1 MVMDS
6 DELDFGALME
16 DAYLE
21 DDNDDEEEDEDEPT
35 LTFKVEHGRIRS
47 KTDELD
53 AMVQAVDKILKTER
67 FVYPIYDEDY
77 GNDLPE
83 LIGKDMDYAQA
94 EVTRMIAEALTA
106 DDRVLEVGINSIE
119 ATSRDSMTVKGWC
132 NTVYG
137 SVPIGSE
144 VTLNNESE

>member
-21 DDNDDEEEDEDEPT
+21 DDTDDEEKDEAEPT

-94 EVTRMIAEALTA
+94 EVTRMITEALTA
-106 DDRVLEVGINSIE
+106 DDRVLEVGIDSIE

-144 VTLNNESE
+144 VTLNNESK